1 MNKFND
7 RSGEMSKKDLLEED
21 IYLRDITPAHE
32 SAAWDKM
39 KQNAR

>member
-1 MNKFND
+1 MNKFSD
-7 RSGEMSKKDLLEED
+7 RSGEMSKKDLLED
-21 IYLRDITPAHE
+21 IYLRYITPAHE